1 MIAFRKSLK
10 DLTQYPSA
18 IAGMIMIVGFLVV
31 SVYAMTSIP
40 YNEAIRLWRGGEGV
54 WCTLPRAACRGA
66 NNQGGRG
73 PRARA
78 AALSCLAGSNGPCDM
93 LICGGALLLSGA
105 QLGTARRA
113 NA

>member
-40 YNEAIRLWRGGEGV
+40 YNEAIRLWRRKQALRSTYARRPDLIRDRSLSREDQRLLSEIISEGV
-54 WCTLPRAACRGA
+54 VSTPV
-66 NNQGGRG
+66 
-73 PRARA
+73 
-78 AALSCLAGSNGPCDM
+78 
-93 LICGGALLLSGA
+93 
-105 QLGTARRA
+105 
-113 NA
+113 